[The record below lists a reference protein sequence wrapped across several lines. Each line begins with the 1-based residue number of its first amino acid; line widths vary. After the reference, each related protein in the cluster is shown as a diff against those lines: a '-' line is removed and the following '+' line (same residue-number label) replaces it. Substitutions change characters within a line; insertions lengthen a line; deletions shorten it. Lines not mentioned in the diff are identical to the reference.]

1 MNEII
6 NFNNSTEYKSQQ
18 TLVKLLEEHS
28 FYFEPI
34 NEYDNNMF
42 YLIIQ
47 YTEKKRGANFFNKFF
62 GWAHK
67 VDEDKIFER
76 RLSYLTWDD
85 NGFEILKPCVYTRQD
100 ISNILSDTNLQ
111 YIGPAT
117 L

>member
-1 MNEII
+1 MENII

-18 TLVKLLEEHS
+18 TLVSILEDHN

-42 YLIIQ
+42 YLIVQ
-47 YTEKKRGANFFNKFF
+47 YTEKKRGANFINKIF

-85 NGFEILKPCVYTRQD
+85 DGFERLKPCVYTRQD
-100 ISNILSDTNLQ
+100 IINILSDTNRL
-111 YIGPAT
+111 YIGAET